1 MTALANPDLTARLLA
16 AIDEA
21 ERWANKAI
29 EENRRLESGEY
40 GVGGRQW
47 SAPMRSAWEELGVGP
62 TGVVRCCAAD
72 RDLVD
77 QCRFALRDAE
87 QNGDVQPL
95 KAMSEMRASF
105 VDLVLRKLAEGYGIT
120 IDEAS

>member
-47 SAPMRSAWEELGVGP
+47 SAPMRSAWEELGVVRLVSSAAVQQ
-62 TGVVRCCAAD
+62 TGTWSTMPVRPA
-72 RDLVD
+72 
-77 QCRFALRDAE
+77 
-87 QNGDVQPL
+87 
-95 KAMSEMRASF
+95 
-105 VDLVLRKLAEGYGIT
+105 
-120 IDEAS
+120 